1 MREYSPEVVRAG
13 PTRPVVSILI
23 VNYRS
28 YDELGSCLRSLRQYE
43 PEADVVVVD
52 WASDADAVERLRT
65 THPEARW
72 QAESGNR
79 GFGAG
84 VNLAARLTTAPW
96 LLLLNPD
103 ATVEPGL
110 TDTLIASAS
119 ADPRV
124 AVVGPR
130 ILDADG
136 SIQASARRFPGASAV
151 LGGRSTWLTRIW
163 PGNPLSR
170 FNLLAT
176 EMHDVRTVDWVS
188 GACMLI
194 RREAFDSVGG
204 FDEGYFLYWE
214 DADLCRRL
222 ETAGWRTVYDPGAQ
236 VHHSAARSSRHAR
249 ARSLVAFH
257 RSVFRYYWKH
267 TGLLWHLGAPLV
279 WLALQLRLGL
289 ALVTAARR

>member
-13 PTRPVVSILI
+13 PARPVVSILI

-28 YDELGSCLRSLRQYE
+28 YDELDGCLRSLGQHE
-43 PEADVVVVD
+43 PAAEVVVVD
-52 WASDADAVERLRT
+52 WASDADAVARLRAA
-65 THPEARW
+65 HPEVRW
-72 QAESGNR
+72 QVESGNR

-84 VNLAARLTTAPW
+84 VNLAARLATAPW

-103 ATVEPGL
+103 AAVGPGV
-110 TDTLIASAS
+110 TDTLVACA
-119 ADPRV
+119 AAEPRV

-151 LGGRSTWLTRIW
+151 LGGRSTWLTRLW

-170 FNLLAT
+170 FNLLAS
-176 EMHDVRTVDWVS
+176 EVQAPRAVDWVS

-194 RREAFDSVGG
+194 RREAFEAVGG

-222 ETAGWRTVYDPGAQ
+222 QTAGWRTVYHPGAE
-236 VHHSAARSSRHAR
+236 VHHTAARSSRHAP

-267 TGLLWHLGAPLV
+267 TGLLWHIGAPLV
-279 WLALQLRLGL
+279 WLALQLRLGV
-289 ALVTAARR
+289 ALLTAARR